1 MAIIVNGGGGGM
13 DPMVGLPLQPLTA
26 AADGGGEEVC
36 RPLYRVAVDCP
47 AANGHHHRLPA

>member
-1 MAIIVNGGGGGM
+1 MAIVVNGGGGGM
-13 DPMVGLPLQPLTA
+13 DPMVALPLQPLTA

-36 RPLYRVAVDCP
+36 WPLYRAAVDCP